1 MLKISQFLVAFI
13 LFVTT
18 LSLSLL
24 YSDALQKIEKQ
35 QKEINDLKS
44 LVLNQQAMYTNSL
57 NSLMK
62 NKNLSKSKE

>member
-1 MLKISQFLVAFI
+1 MLKISKFLVAFI
-13 LFVTT
+13 YFVTT

-57 NSLMK
+57 NSLVK

>member
-57 NSLMK
+57 NSLVK